1 MIHNKSTHPVEVKKI
16 SIRIWGLRDEIEA
29 ALGRRMKEC
38 EAAGVPLYIEDIK
51 KFYHLTNQI
60 QTNDNVVPLKKV
72 QNENEDG
79 ISSLMEEIGEDQ
91 KNDNK
96 EEKLQ
101 EEKLQE
107 EKLTDENK
115 NLQKAEEIIAEQTSQ
130 GLENKTPNP
139 ILNRPYQRQAPDLDK
154 ISYGFCFLSDINMEF
169 MLNFT
174 KDKFLKGQSV
184 TIDFLIPNNF
194 MLTADVTYCHNF
206 AMRSRI
212 ISSSRPDYRVQCHFN
227 FSIPGERNNLRNFL
241 KSIEPSIATEK
252 KKVQK
257 DAPNEEEVGDEK
269 NGQGSEQDS
278 AAEV

>member
-16 SIRIWGLRDEIEA
+16 SIRIWSLRDEIEA
-29 ALGRRMKEC
+29 GIGRRIKEC

-51 KFYHLTNQI
+51 KFYHLTNQS
-60 QTNDNVVPLKKV
+60 QTNDNVVPLKGV
-72 QNENEDG
+72 PSEDG
-79 ISSLMEEIGEDQ
+79 ISSMMEEIGEDQ
-91 KNDNK
+91 KTENK
-96 EEKLQ
+96 EENVQ
-101 EEKLQE
+101 GEN
-107 EKLTDENK
+107 LTEENK

-130 GLENKTPNP
+130 GLENNTPNP

-174 KDKFLKGQSV
+174 KDKFLRGQSV

-194 MLTADVTYCHNF
+194 MMTADVTYCHNF

-227 FSIPGERNNLRNFL
+227 FSIPGERNNLRSFL
-241 KSIEPSIATEK
+241 KSIEPSINGDK
-252 KKVQK
+252 KKARK
-257 DAPNEEEVGDEK
+257 DAPAEGEEALEKNEE
-269 NGQGSEQDS
+269 GSEQDS